1 MNGNKIAKTKT
12 NRRTKR
18 TDETTGSL
26 FRLLVASTN
35 VSVAA
40 RNGSAKHSLQN
51 DNRNNNWNFDKRKK
65 LYLKCERLLNTEPMN
80 RISQVLKIKHGVGLE
95 QQRTLLFTRALNGF
109 CPDRPK
115 KRGFNPRTA
124 RLPCAKLTGNWPPSH
139 LHSL

>member
-35 VSVAA
+35 VYVAA

-80 RISQVLKIKHGVGLE
+80 RISQVLKVEHGVGLE
-95 QQRTLLFTRALNGF
+95 RQRNGVVHSGSGRLL
-109 CPDRPK
+109 P
-115 KRGFNPRTA
+115 
-124 RLPCAKLTGNWPPSH
+124 
-139 LHSL
+139 

>member
-65 LYLKCERLLNTEPMN
+65 LLPEVQTAFE
-80 RISQVLKIKHGVGLE
+80 H
-95 QQRTLLFTRALNGF
+95 RTDESNITIYKF
-109 CPDRPK
+109 
-115 KRGFNPRTA
+115 
-124 RLPCAKLTGNWPPSH
+124 
-139 LHSL
+139 